1 MEDLCTECVSNA
13 LEILKVGQN
22 KSLSVYNNHHQNY
35 PYIIHRKLGH
45 HHQQQQQQGGPR
57 RPRIDPSQGAAGG
70 RKVAVDQS
78 SHPKGRLNDVVNAL
92 VDLLKIWSLTNLSAD
107 WCNLYQMVGY
117 VLPFCQKL
125 DWWNRYHPIHHLKIL
140 KSTWKDSSLCFNS
153 CWVVPLLGPC
163 WHDDDAMRTGTRT
176 NGIRPQEVSQLRRC
190 GPGTRELKLCQKQLR
205 TTETPTLP
213 KYDSMT
219 YVILQSKG

>member
-1 MEDLCTECVSNA
+1 
-13 LEILKVGQN
+13 
-22 KSLSVYNNHHQNY
+22 
-35 PYIIHRKLGH
+35 
-45 HHQQQQQQGGPR
+45 
-57 RPRIDPSQGAAGG
+57 
-70 RKVAVDQS
+70 
-78 SHPKGRLNDVVNAL
+78 
-92 VDLLKIWSLTNLSAD
+92 
-107 WCNLYQMVGY
+107 MVGY

-190 GPGTRELKLCQKQLR
+190 GLELGNSSCVRNNLGPLKLQLCQ
-205 TTETPTLP
+205 
-213 KYDSMT
+213 SMT
-219 YVILQSKG
+219 VWPMWYYSPKDSAYMCIYVHIYIPALMSLLLTSHILWSHSDHCTNRSSHLRWNPQVPHLPTTRPANIHRKILPWTELLHQITTN